1 MLSHTVLKIHSD
13 PDRMQLPESSC
24 DSNFECQSEPEE
36 VNDFFPSISSTLSKC
51 SNVEASV
58 ISGQP

>member
-24 DSNFECQSEPEE
+24 DSDFEYQSEPEE
-36 VNDFFPSISSTLSKC
+36 VSDFFPSISSTLLCNQNAVMWKL
-51 SNVEASV
+51 
-58 ISGQP
+58 Q